1 MIFFVFLELYVP
13 LPSTELSK
21 RSQTLL
27 YGNSDNEENC
37 KNFSINLSNIRQEDK
52 ISRDNALTGHQT
64 SCNEDSEAVNKEFLD
79 LSPAERQ
86 TNVEEV
92 ETSSYFKNVCN
103 LTGAD
108 SDKLPPK
115 IAARIGKNSS
125 HVKIDEDRQ
134 ERDRA
139 GATEKEQTRTTNKT
153 QMFNN
158 RKSDISAL
166 QKKESVYHKK
176 SVYGNTRKVNMRRE
190 PNMLLMICLSDITG
204 RLLHRHGAVGGLQ
217 AEVPSDPIGPRAP
230 GGTWILMRTLL

>member
-1 MIFFVFLELYVP
+1 LYVP
-13 LPSTELSK
+13 LPSTELPK

-27 YGNSDNEENC
+27 YGNYDNEENC

-92 ETSSYFKNVCN
+92 ESSSYFKNVCN
-103 LTGAD
+103 RTGAD

-139 GATEKEQTRTTNKT
+139 GAIMATEKEQTRTTNKT

-176 SVYGNTRKVNMRRE
+176 SVYGNTRKISRE
-190 PNMLLMICLSDITG
+190 DCFIVMEQSEDFKQKFRLTQSDLEHLVELG
-204 RLLHRHGAVGGLQ
+204 Y
-217 AEVPSDPIGPRAP
+217 
-230 GGTWILMRTLL
+230 

>member
-1 MIFFVFLELYVP
+1 MYVP
-13 LPSTELSK
+13 LPSTEISK

-27 YGNSDNEENC
+27 YGNYDNEENC

-92 ETSSYFKNVCN
+92 ESSSYFKNVCN

-139 GATEKEQTRTTNKT
+139 GATEKEQTGTTNKT

-190 PNMLLMICLSDITG
+190 PNIVTDDLPDQISREDCFIVMEQSEDFKQKFRLTQSDLEHLVELG
-204 RLLHRHGAVGGLQ
+204 Y
-217 AEVPSDPIGPRAP
+217 
-230 GGTWILMRTLL
+230 

>member
-1 MIFFVFLELYVP
+1 MYVP

-52 ISRDNALTGHQT
+52 ISPDNALTGHQT

-92 ETSSYFKNVCN
+92 ESSSYFKNVCN
-103 LTGAD
+103 RTGAD

-139 GATEKEQTRTTNKT
+139 GAIMETEKEQTRTTNKT

-190 PNMLLMICLSDITG
+190 SNMFTDDLPDQISREDCFIVMEQSEDFKQKFRLTQSDLEHLVELG
-204 RLLHRHGAVGGLQ
+204 Y
-217 AEVPSDPIGPRAP
+217 
-230 GGTWILMRTLL
+230 